1 MKNKMEKKKL
11 GLKLF
16 ELDNPKD
23 YFSISTY
30 TKIMTHSSKLNKV
43 NLNEN
48 NNNDNNENDNKKNL
62 ITVDNT
68 NLNQKYKIS
77 EKKKKELRACL
88 DPNNILNN
96 AHYFN
101 ENFKKDFLKRRR
113 ENNKTQSNKAVNE
126 ENNNGN
132 NLNNDKDDLKNSNKE

>member
-11 GLKLF
+11 GLKLL

-62 ITVDNT
+62 ITVDNN
-68 NLNQKYKIS
+68 NLNQKYNTCI
-77 EKKKKELRACL
+77 
-88 DPNNILNN
+88 
-96 AHYFN
+96 
-101 ENFKKDFLKRRR
+101 
-113 ENNKTQSNKAVNE
+113 
-126 ENNNGN
+126 
-132 NLNNDKDDLKNSNKE
+132 

>member
-11 GLKLF
+11 GLKLL

-48 NNNDNNENDNKKNL
+48 NNNNENDNKKNL
-62 ITVDNT
+62 ITVDNN
-68 NLNQKYKIS
+68 NLNQKYNIS

-113 ENNKTQSNKAVNE
+113 ETTKTQSTQVIKE
-126 ENNNGN
+126 ENNNIKDDN
-132 NLNNDKDDLKNSNKE
+132 NDLKNANNE

>member
-1 MKNKMEKKKL
+1 MEKKKL
-11 GLKLF
+11 GLKLL

-30 TKIMTHSSKLNKV
+30 TKIMTHSSKLNKA
-43 NLNEN
+43 NLNDN
-48 NNNDNNENDNKKNL
+48 NNNNENDNKKGL
-62 ITVDNT
+62 ITVDNN

-113 ENNKTQSNKAVNE
+113 ETKTQLNQEVKE
-126 ENNNGN
+126 ENNNIT
-132 NLNNDKDDLKNSNKE
+132 NDNKDLENSNKE

>member
-11 GLKLF
+11 SLKLL

-113 ENNKTQSNKAVNE
+113 ETKTQLNQEVKE
-126 ENNNGN
+126 ENNNIK
-132 NLNNDKDDLKNSNKE
+132 NDNKDLENSNKE

>member
-11 GLKLF
+11 GLKLL

-113 ENNKTQSNKAVNE
+113 ETKTQLNQEVKE
-126 ENNNGN
+126 ENNNIK
-132 NLNNDKDDLKNSNKE
+132 NDNKDLENSNRE

>member
-11 GLKLF
+11 GLKLL

-113 ENNKTQSNKAVNE
+113 ETKTQLNQEVKE
-126 ENNNGN
+126 ENNNIK
-132 NLNNDKDDLKNSNKE
+132 NDNKDLENSNKE

>member
-11 GLKLF
+11 GLKLL

-43 NLNEN
+43 NLNDN
-48 NNNDNNENDNKKNL
+48 NNENDNDNKKSL
-62 ITVDNT
+62 ITVDNN

-113 ENNKTQSNKAVNE
+113 ETKTQLNQEVKE
-126 ENNNGN
+126 ENNNIK
-132 NLNNDKDDLKNSNKE
+132 NDNKDLENSNKE

>member
-11 GLKLF
+11 GLKLL

-43 NLNEN
+43 NLNDN
-48 NNNDNNENDNKKNL
+48 NNENDNDNKKSL
-62 ITVDNT
+62 ITVDNN

-113 ENNKTQSNKAVNE
+113 ETKTQLNQEVKE
-126 ENNNGN
+126 ENNDIK
-132 NLNNDKDDLKNSNKE
+132 NDNKDLENSNKE

>member
-1 MKNKMEKKKL
+1 MEKKKL
-11 GLKLF
+11 GLKLL

-43 NLNEN
+43 NLNDN
-48 NNNDNNENDNKKNL
+48 NNENDNDNKKSL
-62 ITVDNT
+62 ITVDNN

-113 ENNKTQSNKAVNE
+113 ETKTQLNQEVKE
-126 ENNNGN
+126 ENNNIK
-132 NLNNDKDDLKNSNKE
+132 NDNKDLEKSNKE

>member
-1 MKNKMEKKKL
+1 MEKKKL
-11 GLKLF
+11 GLKLL

-30 TKIMTHSSKLNKV
+30 TKIMTHSSKLNKA
-43 NLNEN
+43 NLNDN
-48 NNNDNNENDNKKNL
+48 NNNNENDNDNKKGL
-62 ITVDNT
+62 ITVDNN

-113 ENNKTQSNKAVNE
+113 ETKTQLNQAVKE
-126 ENNNGN
+126 ENNNIK
-132 NLNNDKDDLKNSNKE
+132 NDNKDLENSNKE

>member
-11 GLKLF
+11 GLKLL

-30 TKIMTHSSKLNKV
+30 TKIMTHSSKLNKA
-43 NLNEN
+43 NLNDN
-48 NNNDNNENDNKKNL
+48 NNNNENDNDNKKGL
-62 ITVDNT
+62 ITVDNN

-113 ENNKTQSNKAVNE
+113 ETKTQLNQEVKE
-126 ENNNGN
+126 ENNNIK
-132 NLNNDKDDLKNSNKE
+132 NDNKDLENSNKE

>member
-11 GLKLF
+11 GLKLL

-43 NLNEN
+43 NLNDN
-48 NNNDNNENDNKKNL
+48 NNENDNDNKKSL
-62 ITVDNT
+62 ITVDNN

-113 ENNKTQSNKAVNE
+113 ETKTQLNQEVKE
-126 ENNNGN
+126 ENNNIK
-132 NLNNDKDDLKNSNKE
+132 NDNKELENSNKE

>member
-11 GLKLF
+11 GLKLL

-48 NNNDNNENDNKKNL
+48 NNNNENDNKKNL

-113 ENNKTQSNKAVNE
+113 ETTKTQSTQVIKE

>member
-11 GLKLF
+11 GLKLL

-43 NLNEN
+43 NLNDN
-48 NNNDNNENDNKKNL
+48 NNENDNDNKKSL
-62 ITVDNT
+62 ITVDNN

-113 ENNKTQSNKAVNE
+113 ETKTQLNQEVKE
-126 ENNNGN
+126 ENNNIK
-132 NLNNDKDDLKNSNKE
+132 NDNKDLEKSNKE